1 MKKRFFYWMFVA
13 IAAMSV
19 SLMSLTSCSS
29 DDNKDADP
37 VAALK
42 GQIVGSW
49 ELEGK
54 YNESGDPVGGLTAV
68 MNYDFQANGS
78 LKVTVNVGSVSWKIW
93 SVLVGD
99 TNYIVINGEQQA
111 IRMISDDTLE
121 FVYDESNGDF
131 YRFKK
136 AKQPLINEQARHAG
150 I

>member
-1 MKKRFFYWMFVA
+1 MKKRFFYWIFVA

-49 ELEGK
+49 DLEGR
-54 YNESGDPVGGLTAV
+54 YHESGDPVGKLSAPTS
-68 MNYDFQANGS
+68 YELLANGS
-78 LKVTVNVGSVSWKIW
+78 LQITVNFELGPLKSW
-93 SVLVGD
+93 SVLIGD
-99 TNYIVINGEQQA
+99 KKYIMINGEQQA
-111 IRMISDDTLE
+111 IRMINDDTLE

-136 AKQPLINEQARHAG
+136 AK
-150 I
+150 

>member
-1 MKKRFFYWMFVA
+1 MKKRFFYWIFVA

-29 DDNKDADP
+29 DDNKDVDP

-49 ELEGK
+49 DLEGK
-54 YNESGDPVGGLTAV
+54 YHESGEPVGKLSAPTI
-68 MNYDFQANGS
+68 YEFLANGS
-78 LKVTVNVGSVSWKIW
+78 LKVTINVSTVSWKIW

-136 AKQPLINEQARHAG
+136 AK
-150 I
+150 

>member
-49 ELEGK
+49 ELEGR
-54 YNESGDPVGGLTAV
+54 YNESGDPVDGFTTA

-78 LKVTVNVGSVSWKIW
+78 LKITVNVSTVSWKIW
-93 SVLVGD
+93 NVLVGD
-99 TNYIVINGEQQA
+99 TNYIVINGNQNM
-111 IRMISDDTLE
+111 IKKISDDTLE
-121 FVYDESNGDF
+121 FVYDESSGDF

-136 AKQPLINEQARHAG
+136 AK
-150 I
+150 

>member
-54 YNESGDPVGGLTAV
+54 YHESGDPVGGITAA

-78 LKVTVNVGSVSWKIW
+78 LKVTINVSTVSWKIW
-93 SVLVGD
+93 SALVGD

-121 FVYDESNGDF
+121 FVYDESSGDF

-136 AKQPLINEQARHAG
+136 AKQPLINEQAKHAG

>member
-1 MKKRFFYWMFVA
+1 MFVA

-54 YNESGDPVGGLTAV
+54 YHESGDPIGGLSAPTS
-68 MNYDFQANGS
+68 YEFQANGP
-78 LKVTVNVGSVSWKIW
+78 LKITVNVSTVSWKIW
-93 SVLVGD
+93 NVLVGD
-99 TNYIVINGEQQA
+99 TNYIVINGNQNM
-111 IRMISDDTLE
+111 IKKISDDTLE
-121 FVYDESNGDF
+121 FVYDESSGDF
-131 YRFKK
+131 YRLKK
-136 AKQPLINEQARHAG
+136 AKQPLIL
-150 I
+150 

>member
-1 MKKRFFYWMFVA
+1 MKKRFFYWIFVA

-29 DDNKDADP
+29 DDNKNADP

-54 YNESGDPVGGLTAV
+54 YHESGDPVGGITAA

-78 LKVTVNVGSVSWKIW
+78 LKVTINVSTVSWKIW
-93 SVLVGD
+93 SALVGD

-131 YRFKK
+131 YRF
-136 AKQPLINEQARHAG
+136 
-150 I
+150 

>member
-1 MKKRFFYWMFVA
+1 MKKRLFYWMFVA

-49 ELEGK
+49 DLEGR
-54 YNESGDPVGGLTAV
+54 YHESGDPVGGFTTA

-78 LKVTVNVGSVSWKIW
+78 LKITRGVSSVSWKNW
-93 SVLVGD
+93 SVLIGD
-99 TNYIVINGEQQA
+99 KKYIVINGEQQA
-111 IRMISDDTLE
+111 IRMINDDTLE
-121 FVYDESNGDF
+121 FVYDKSSGEYF
-131 YRFKK
+131 RFKK
-136 AKQPLINEQARHAG
+136 AK
-150 I
+150 

>member
-54 YNESGDPVGGLTAV
+54 YHESGDPVGGITAA

-78 LKVTVNVGSVSWKIW
+78 LKVTINVSTVSWKIW
-93 SVLVGD
+93 SALVGD
-99 TNYIVINGEQQA
+99 TNYIVINGNQNM
-111 IRMISDDTLE
+111 IKKISDDTLE
-121 FVYDESNGDF
+121 FVYDESSGDF
-131 YRFKK
+131 YRLKK
-136 AKQPLINEQARHAG
+136 AKQPLIL
-150 I
+150 

>member
-1 MKKRFFYWMFVA
+1 MKKRFFYWIFVA

-29 DDNKDADP
+29 DDNKDVDP

-49 ELEGK
+49 DLEGK
-54 YNESGDPVGGLTAV
+54 YHESGDPVDGFTTA

-78 LKVTVNVGSVSWKIW
+78 LKITVSVSTVSWKIW
-93 SVLVGD
+93 NVLVGD
-99 TNYIVINGEQQA
+99 TNYIVINGKQNM
-111 IRMISDDTLE
+111 IKKISDNTLE
-121 FVYDESNGDF
+121 FVYDENSGNF

-136 AKQPLINEQARHAG
+136 AK
-150 I
+150 

>member
-1 MKKRFFYWMFVA
+1 MKKRFFYWMFVV

-29 DDNKDADP
+29 DDNKDVDP

-49 ELEGK
+49 DLEGK
-54 YNESGDPVGGLTAV
+54 YHESGEPVGKLSAPTS
-68 MNYDFQANGS
+68 YEFQANGS
-78 LKVTVNVGSVSWKIW
+78 LQITVNFKLGPLKTW
-93 SVLVGD
+93 SVLIGD
-99 TNYIVINGEQQA
+99 KKYIVINGEQQA
-111 IRMISDDTLE
+111 IRMINDDTLE

-136 AKQPLINEQARHAG
+136 AK
-150 I
+150 

>member
-49 ELEGK
+49 DLEGR
-54 YNESGDPVGGLTAV
+54 YHESGDPVDGFTTA

-78 LKVTVNVGSVSWKIW
+78 LKITVNVGSVSWKFW
-93 SVLVGD
+93 SVLIGD
-99 TNYIVINGEQQA
+99 KKYIVINGEQQA
-111 IRMISDDTLE
+111 IRMINDDTLE

-136 AKQPLINEQARHAG
+136 AK
-150 I
+150 

>member
-49 ELEGK
+49 DLEGR
-54 YNESGDPVGGLTAV
+54 YHESGDPVGGLTTA

-78 LKVTVNVGSVSWKIW
+78 LKITVNVSTVSWKIW
-93 SVLVGD
+93 NVLVGD
-99 TNYIVINGEQQA
+99 TNYIVINGNQNM
-111 IRMISDDTLE
+111 IKKISDDTLE

-136 AKQPLINEQARHAG
+136 AK
-150 I
+150 

>member
-29 DDNKDADP
+29 DDNKDVDP

-49 ELEGK
+49 ELEGR
-54 YNESGDPVGGLTAV
+54 YNESGDPVDGFTTA

-78 LKVTVNVGSVSWKIW
+78 LKITVNVSTVSWKIW
-93 SVLVGD
+93 NVLVGD
-99 TNYIVINGEQQA
+99 TNYIVINGNQNM
-111 IRMISDDTLE
+111 IKKISDDTLE
-121 FVYDESNGDF
+121 FVYDESSGDF
-131 YRFKK
+131 YRF
-136 AKQPLINEQARHAG
+136 
-150 I
+150 

>member
-29 DDNKDADP
+29 DDNKDVDP

-49 ELEGK
+49 ELEGR
-54 YNESGDPVGGLTAV
+54 YNESGDPVDGFTTA

-78 LKVTVNVGSVSWKIW
+78 LKITVNVSTVSWKIW
-93 SVLVGD
+93 NVLVGD
-99 TNYIVINGEQQA
+99 TNYIVINGKQNM
-111 IRMISDDTLE
+111 IKKISDDTLE
-121 FVYDESNGDF
+121 FVYDENSGNF

-136 AKQPLINEQARHAG
+136 AK
-150 I
+150 

>member
-19 SLMSLTSCSS
+19 SLMSLTSCSR

-54 YNESGDPVGGLTAV
+54 YHESGDPVGKLSAPTS
-68 MNYDFQANGS
+68 YEFQANGS
-78 LKVTVNVGSVSWKIW
+78 LQITVNFKLGPLKTW
-93 SVLVGD
+93 SVLIGD
-99 TNYIVINGEQQA
+99 KKYIVINGQQQP

-136 AKQPLINEQARHAG
+136 AK
-150 I
+150 

>member
-49 ELEGK
+49 DLEGR
-54 YNESGDPVGGLTAV
+54 YNEAGEPVDKLSVAT
-68 MNYDFQANGS
+68 NYEFQANGS
-78 LKVTVNVGSVSWKIW
+78 LKVTVNVGSVSWKFW
-93 SVLVGD
+93 SVLIGD
-99 TNYIVINGEQQA
+99 KKYIVINGEQQA
-111 IRMISDDTLE
+111 IRMINDDTLE

-136 AKQPLINEQARHAG
+136 AK
-150 I
+150 

>member
-1 MKKRFFYWMFVA
+1 MFVA

-29 DDNKDADP
+29 DDNKDVDP

-54 YNESGDPVGGLTAV
+54 YHESGDPVGGLTAV

-93 SVLVGD
+93 SVLIGD
-99 TNYIVINGEQQA
+99 KKYIVINGEQQA

-136 AKQPLINEQARHAG
+136 AK
-150 I
+150 

>member
-1 MKKRFFYWMFVA
+1 MKKRFFYWIFVA

-49 ELEGK
+49 DLEGR
-54 YNESGDPVGGLTAV
+54 YHESGDPVGGISTPT
-68 MNYDFQANGS
+68 NYEFQANGS
-78 LKVTVNVGSVSWKIW
+78 LKIIVNVSTVSWKIW
-93 SVLVGD
+93 NVLVGD
-99 TNYIVINGEQQA
+99 TNYIVINGKQNM
-111 IRMISDDTLE
+111 IKKISDDTLE
-121 FVYDESNGDF
+121 FVYDENSGNF

-136 AKQPLINEQARHAG
+136 AK
-150 I
+150 

>member
-1 MKKRFFYWMFVA
+1 MFVA

-54 YNESGDPVGGLTAV
+54 YNEAGEPVGKLSAPT
-68 MNYDFQANGS
+68 NYEFHANGS
-78 LKVTVNVGSVSWKIW
+78 LQITVNFKLGALKFW

-121 FVYDESNGDF
+121 FV
-131 YRFKK
+131 
-136 AKQPLINEQARHAG
+136 
-150 I
+150 

>member
-54 YNESGDPVGGLTAV
+54 YHESGDPVGGLSAPTS
-68 MNYDFQANGS
+68 YEFQANGP
-78 LKVTVNVGSVSWKIW
+78 LQITVNFKLGPLKTW
-93 SVLVGD
+93 SVLIGD
-99 TNYIVINGEQQA
+99 KKYIVINGQQQP

-136 AKQPLINEQARHAG
+136 VKQPLINEQARHAG

>member
-29 DDNKDADP
+29 DDNKDVDP

-49 ELEGK
+49 ELEGR
-54 YNESGDPVGGLTAV
+54 YNESGDPVDGFTTA
-68 MNYDFQANGS
+68 MNCDFQANGS
-78 LKVTVNVGSVSWKIW
+78 LKITVNVSTVSWKIW
-93 SVLVGD
+93 NVLVGD
-99 TNYIVINGEQQA
+99 TNYIVINGNQNM
-111 IRMISDDTLE
+111 IKKISDDTLE
-121 FVYDESNGDF
+121 FVYDESSGDF

-136 AKQPLINEQARHAG
+136 AK
-150 I
+150 

>member
-1 MKKRFFYWMFVA
+1 MNKRFFYWMFVA

-49 ELEGK
+49 DLEGR
-54 YNESGDPVGGLTAV
+54 YHESGDPVGGFTTA

-78 LKVTVNVGSVSWKIW
+78 LKITVNVGSVSWKFW
-93 SVLVGD
+93 SVLIGD
-99 TNYIVINGEQQA
+99 KKYIVINGNQNM
-111 IRMISDDTLE
+111 IKKISDDTLE
-121 FVYDESNGDF
+121 FVYDESSGDF

-136 AKQPLINEQARHAG
+136 AK
-150 I
+150 

>member
-29 DDNKDADP
+29 DDNKDVDP

-49 ELEGK
+49 DLEGK
-54 YNESGDPVGGLTAV
+54 YHESGDPVDGFTTA

-78 LKVTVNVGSVSWKIW
+78 LKITVSVSTVSWKIW
-93 SVLVGD
+93 NVLVGD
-99 TNYIVINGEQQA
+99 TNYIVINGKQNM
-111 IRMISDDTLE
+111 IKKISDDTLE
-121 FVYDESNGDF
+121 FVYDENSGNF

-136 AKQPLINEQARHAG
+136 AK
-150 I
+150 

>member
-1 MKKRFFYWMFVA
+1 MKKRFFYWIFVA

-49 ELEGK
+49 DLEGR
-54 YNESGDPVGGLTAV
+54 YHESGDPVGKLSAPTS
-68 MNYDFQANGS
+68 YEFLANGS
-78 LKVTVNVGSVSWKIW
+78 LQITVNFELGPLKSW
-93 SVLVGD
+93 SVLIGD
-99 TNYIVINGEQQA
+99 KKYIMINGEQQA
-111 IRMISDDTLE
+111 IRMINDDTLE

-136 AKQPLINEQARHAG
+136 AK
-150 I
+150 

>member
-1 MKKRFFYWMFVA
+1 MFVA

-19 SLMSLTSCSS
+19 SLMSLTSCSR

-54 YNESGDPVGGLTAV
+54 YHESGDPVGKLSAPTS
-68 MNYDFQANGS
+68 YEFQANGS
-78 LKVTVNVGSVSWKIW
+78 LQITVNFKLGPLKTW
-93 SVLVGD
+93 SVLIGD
-99 TNYIVINGEQQA
+99 KKYIVINGEQQA
-111 IRMISDDTLE
+111 IRVINDDTLE
-121 FVYDESNGDF
+121 FDYDESNGDF

-136 AKQPLINEQARHAG
+136 AK
-150 I
+150 